1 MVLNVRV
8 SMGKRGKLCVVVVVS
23 TLLACGLTP
32 KVVRTPNLT
41 PLVLPPKWTES
52 TDIEKTPSPGWKV
65 FTGVGVELWLPDSF
79 EGGDPV
85 ERREELIEMVRSL
98 GPEYESYIRAVE
110 ESPTG
115 MVLVAFDLDTLGTI
129 VGVTKREIPPEIPL
143 DEYIVGLS
151 DAFVSE
157 IPGTSVIERSI
168 VQLDRFE
175 AGRIVLEFVTG
186 EAVSR
191 QLTYIVLD
199 EGLVWTVS
207 FASPLD
213 QYAPLVPVF
222 EESISSFQY
231 ES

>member
-1 MVLNVRV
+1 MKKRVL
-8 SMGKRGKLCVVVVVS
+8 LCGLVVVS
-23 TLLACGLTP
+23 TLLACALMP
-32 KVVRTPNLT
+32 KVARTPNLT

-52 TDIEKTPSPGWKV
+52 TDIEETPSPGWEV

-85 ERREELIEMVRSL
+85 ERREELLAMVRSL
-98 GPEYESYIRAVE
+98 GPEYESYVRAVE

-115 MVLVAFDLDTLGTI
+115 MVLVAFDLETLGTI
-129 VGVTKREIPPEIPL
+129 VGVTKREIPPEITL
-143 DEYIVGLS
+143 EEYIVGLS

-157 IPGTSVIERSI
+157 IPGTSVIERSV
-168 VQLDRFE
+168 VQLDQFE

-191 QLTYIVLD
+191 QLTYVILE

-207 FASPLD
+207 YASPLD